1 LDICPQGPLL
11 YCGKERCLDF
21 EDGEKCVDCLQS
33 LGQEYFPLMPQ
44 IFDSVKVTPLYPL
57 AKRLL
62 MLGRLLRSKMGSL
75 QPRVKKLPFPPQS
88 YRYRRDF
95 FIQRLNK
102 LSFILCPRTMGQI
115 LVNYGV
121 AKEKIYPILTSAVDL
136 ERISPKPLRDNRL
149 PIIFGFFGGSDR
161 RKGIHLL
168 LDAFQSLEK
177 DEARLLVYGKTD
189 TPLPQHRGIEM
200 RGWFESSRFNEV
212 LTEIDVGVVPS
223 LSDPCPAIISEF
235 LKARIPVIGSEVD
248 GIPELLK
255 YGEYGM
261 LCKPNDV
268 SDLAAQMK
276 RFIEQPALV
285 RGKQEQIAPPK
296 TMTEY
301 ASEIG
306 LIYQQLTGSVNSA
319 TRTLIK

>member
-1 LDICPQGPLL
+1 M

-33 LGQEYFPLMPQ
+33 LGEEYFPLMPQ
-44 IFDSVKVTPLYPL
+44 LFDSVKITPLYPL

-62 MLGRLLRSKMGSL
+62 ILGWLLRSKMSSL
-75 QPRVKKLPFPPQS
+75 QPAIKKLPFPPQS

-102 LSFILCPRTMGQI
+102 LSFILGPRAMGQI

-121 AKEKIYPILTSAVDL
+121 AREKIYPMLTIAVDS
-136 ERISPKPLRDNRL
+136 ERVSPKPLRDNRL

-168 LDAFQSLEK
+168 LDAFQFLEK
-177 DEARLLVYGKTD
+177 DKARLVVYGRMN
-189 TPLPQHRGIEM
+189 TPLPQYSGIEM
-200 RGWFESSRFNEV
+200 RGWFKSSKFNEV
-212 LTEIDVGVVPS
+212 LAEIDVGVVPS
-223 LSDPCPAIISEF
+223 LSDPCPAIIGEF
-235 LKARIPVIGSEVD
+235 LKAGIPVIGSDID

-255 YGEYGM
+255 YGEYGI

-268 SDLAAQMK
+268 NDLAAQMK

-285 RGKQEQIAPPK
+285 REKQEQIASPE
-296 TMTEY
+296 TMKEH

-306 LIYQQLTGSVNSA
+306 LIYEQLIA
-319 TRTLIK
+319 PHK